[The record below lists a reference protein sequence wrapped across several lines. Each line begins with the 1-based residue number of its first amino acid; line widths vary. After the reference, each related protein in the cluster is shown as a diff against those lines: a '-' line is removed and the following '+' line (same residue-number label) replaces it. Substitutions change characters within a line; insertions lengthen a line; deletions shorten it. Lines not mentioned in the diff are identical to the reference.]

1 MTYMKLKLSA
11 QGVHVCAAM
20 FSGPDADHLA
30 LAGKYRFRED
40 EYRAFMAMLRAT
52 IDSGLLVVTGEAEVA
67 TYFASIQTSVPE
79 KGKPACPICRGPLQY
94 VDSWVHYSVFEYME
108 KRQEG
113 GSYFTEASEEIE
125 NVPSDYVA
133 PHARCNKC
141 SMNYVIGPKL
151 LEAAC
156 ANSTDE

>member
-1 MTYMKLKLSA
+1 MIHMKLRLSV

-108 KRQEG
+108 WRPEARN
-113 GSYFTEASEEIE
+113 YFTEVGDEIE
-125 NVPSDYVA
+125 TVPADGVT
-133 PHARCNKC
+133 PQARCDKC
-141 SMNYVIGPKL
+141 RANYIIGPKL